1 MIQLNEQGL
10 HEAGLHDLMPDLTP
24 MLDILFI
31 LLVFFMLTAGAV
43 YQSIEITLPS
53 SVQEELSLVNEP
65 KHIMLEIRADRFV
78 VDGEQMLTLAA
89 LKQRMPTVIAQKP
102 DYELVVAGD
111 KSMPIERLLKVL
123 TFLQSQ
129 GIATA
134 NILMQ
139 EETE

>member
-1 MIQLNEQGL
+1 MIQLNEQHL

-43 YQSIEITLPS
+43 AQSIDIALPS
-53 SVQEELSLVNEP
+53 SLEEELTLVNEP
-65 KHIMLEIRADRFV
+65 KHIMLEIHTDRFV
-78 VDGEQMLTLAA
+78 VDGEQIFTLAA
-89 LKQRMPTVIAQKP
+89 LKQHMPNVIAQKT
-102 DYELVVAGD
+102 DYALVVAGD
-111 KSMPIERLLKVL
+111 KNIPIERLLKVL

-139 EETE
+139 EET

>member
-1 MIQLNEQGL
+1 MIQLNEQHL

-24 MLDILFI
+24 ILDILFI

-43 YQSIEITLPS
+43 VQSIDIALPS
-53 SVQEELSLVNEP
+53 SVEEELTLVNEP
-65 KHIMLEIRADRFV
+65 KHIMLEIHTDRFV
-78 VDGEQMLTLAA
+78 VDGEQIFTLAA
-89 LKQRMPTVIAQKP
+89 LKQHMPNVIAQKP
-102 DYELVVAGD
+102 DYKLVVAGD
-111 KSMPIERLLKVL
+111 KNIPIERLLKVL

-139 EETE
+139 EET

>member
-65 KHIMLEIRADRFV
+65 KHIMLEIRPDRFV
-78 VDGEQMLTLAA
+78 VDGKQVPTLVA
-89 LKQRMPTVIAQKP
+89 LKQLMPKVIAQKP
-102 DYELVVAGD
+102 SYELVVAGD
-111 KSMPIERLLKVL
+111 KGIAIERLLKVL

-129 GIATA
+129 GIVTA